1 MSGARRAPAPA
12 PALALVA
19 CLLVGCGPTSAAR
32 REDPPGGGTLTVFAA
47 ASLTSTFT
55 ELGERFENSHPGTD
69 VIFNFTGSPDL
80 VTQLEHGAGAD
91 VLATADQATMNRAVS
106 QGLVSGPA
114 QQFATNT
121 LIIAVPPAN
130 PNRIGGLAALTDPQL
145 KVVVC
150 APAVPCGAAANAVE
164 AAAGVTLAPV
174 SEEGSV
180 TDVLNKVSTGQA
192 DAGLVY
198 VTDVITADGAVT
210 GVSFPQATA
219 AVNRYP
225 IASVSSSQNPR
236 AAADFIA
243 LVTGPE
249 GRQVLADAGFGS
261 P

>member
-69 VIFNFTGSPDL
+69 VIFNFT
-80 VTQLEHGAGAD
+80 
-91 VLATADQATMNRAVS
+91 ADQATMNRAVS
-106 QGLVSGPA
+106 QGLVSGRA

-210 GVSFPQATA
+210 GVSFPQSTA

>member
-1 MSGARRAPAPA
+1 
-12 PALALVA
+12 
-19 CLLVGCGPTSAAR
+19 
-32 REDPPGGGTLTVFAA
+32 
-47 ASLTSTFT
+47 
-55 ELGERFENSHPGTD
+55 
-69 VIFNFTGSPDL
+69 
-80 VTQLEHGAGAD
+80 
-91 VLATADQATMNRAVS
+91 
-106 QGLVSGPA
+106 
-114 QQFATNT
+114 
-121 LIIAVPPAN
+121 
-130 PNRIGGLAALTDPQL
+130 
-145 KVVVC
+145 
-150 APAVPCGAAANAVE
+150 
-164 AAAGVTLAPV
+164 
-174 SEEGSV
+174 
-180 TDVLNKVSTGQA
+180 VLNKVSTGQA